1 MQTRKIS
8 RRPTINLPKNIILT
22 PTRMIHM
29 PRRGF
34 RRFLKHM
41 KCLVMTQRDLSLM
54 LSVPDHQ
61 VVVEV
66 PEDRIHLEADLILEV
81 REASARLEVA
91 RVV

>member
-1 MQTRKIS
+1 MQTRRTS
-8 RRPTINLPKNIILT
+8 RRPTINWLKNIILT

-54 LSVPDHQ
+54 LSVPDPQ
-61 VVVEV
+61 VVLEV
-66 PEDRIHLEADLILEV
+66 QEDRIHLEADLILEV